1 MILRLKVLLAEA
13 QDIKDSVKNKGLSS
27 TIKVLSK
34 KAGQATVVGGLS
46 AIGLLP
52 IALIAAKKFSKDN
65 DRARKDAIEQIDK
78 ELLIAE
84 VKMEKYKSEG
94 KPGLYAKWVITRKK
108 LLQAKDPEIG
118 KKNTESLEHINIE
131 NNIVDNALSLE
142 EDDNVDEP
150 TDDTELFVELETS
163 VIKFID
169 RLSTINDISILHL
182 LSNLSKFKKD
192 LSRYIDGSI
201 TTNKSKDILAML
213 VVFREEYTQIS
224 NAVNAHLGDLIQ
236 E

>member
-1 MILRLKVLLAEA
+1 MKEYTASTPFPTNSIFNDTTIEGASNFKEFRKDVAKQEKKIMNALDNIGVDRKKAEA

-108 LLQAKDPEIG
+108 LLQAKG
-118 KKNTESLEHINIE
+118 QL
-131 NNIVDNALSLE
+131 
-142 EDDNVDEP
+142 
-150 TDDTELFVELETS
+150 
-163 VIKFID
+163 
-169 RLSTINDISILHL
+169 R
-182 LSNLSKFKKD
+182 
-192 LSRYIDGSI
+192 R
-201 TTNKSKDILAML
+201 
-213 VVFREEYTQIS
+213 
-224 NAVNAHLGDLIQ
+224 
-236 E
+236 